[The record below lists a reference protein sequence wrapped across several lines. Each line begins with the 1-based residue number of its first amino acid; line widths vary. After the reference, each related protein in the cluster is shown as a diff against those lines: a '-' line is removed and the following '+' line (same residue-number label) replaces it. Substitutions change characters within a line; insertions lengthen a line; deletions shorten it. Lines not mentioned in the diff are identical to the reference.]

1 MPTDYRAAFEE
12 FARFAEQGDTGA
24 QFNLGVMYGLGLGV
38 AQDYLMAMDWYEKA
52 ALNGNAQA
60 QCNLAWMY
68 GTGRGVPQDFVRA
81 LAWYSVS
88 AASGQDTARR
98 NRDILNDRMT
108 PNQIEQ
114 AQNMARELG
123 ATVRTA
129 REN

>member
-1 MPTDYRAAFEE
+1 
-12 FARFAEQGDTGA
+12 
-24 QFNLGVMYGLGLGV
+24 
-38 AQDYLMAMDWYEKA
+38 MDWYEKA

-98 NRDILNDRMT
+98 NRDILNERMT

-129 REN
+129 R

>member
-1 MPTDYRAAFEE
+1 MPSCMPTDYRAAFEE

-81 LAWYSVS
+81 LRGTASVPPR
-88 AASGQDTARR
+88 GRIRHETAF
-98 NRDILNDRMT
+98 
-108 PNQIEQ
+108 
-114 AQNMARELG
+114 
-123 ATVRTA
+123 
-129 REN
+129 